1 MTAEACSVHSFN
13 IFSYSL
19 RKSLVFVVVEKYI
32 NEATKVAHL
41 NLDEKVVHFKSAS
54 SIQCKYALISNI
66 IRSVNQCKY
75 ALISDIIT
83 FVNQCK
89 YSLISD
95 IIRSVNQCKYALIS
109 DIIRLVNYTHSF
121 RCSTDAT
128 NQIMIRGSI

>member
-1 MTAEACSVHSFN
+1 MTAEACSVHSFK
-13 IFSYSL
+13 IFSYSF
-19 RKSLVFVVVEKYI
+19 RKSLVFVVVEKNVYIQKCGDARKYI

-75 ALISDIIT
+75 ALISDII
-83 FVNQCK
+83 
-89 YSLISD
+89 
-95 IIRSVNQCKYALIS
+95 
-109 DIIRLVNYTHSF
+109 RLVNYTHIFFCF